1 MRRRRRDP
9 LHPRDRQIDC
19 EIAQSVRLAHSRRP
33 LSALTLKVIARIY
46 PPPLRTAIVSEHL
59 KLAKG
64 LVELLELQAADRQAN

>member
-46 PPPLRTAIVSEHL
+46 PPPKEPYVDVCLYVQPPYQQRPL
-59 KLAKG
+59 K
-64 LVELLELQAADRQAN
+64 